1 MRETKNIMS
10 TSQKRNRILLFLI
23 YALLLV
29 FALARVKENGDFI
42 GYVNAGNLVLNQ
54 GDIYSDVFNTWP
66 PAFSI
71 ISVPLAIVNNF
82 SFIFVRVLWMGF
94 MFFCFFFCIKSCLE
108 TLNKKQYT
116 YNELLTEVLVSPFY
130 LLALFLC
137 CRAFMDN
144 IMYMQINIVMLAACC
159 YYIQHL
165 DDKKT
170 VLSSLLL
177 GLSIGSKI
185 YNILLLPVAILFQKW
200 RSVGFVLLGIG
211 ITFLLCLLVFGVQK
225 TIDYHKHWYSE
236 IASIKQ
242 SIVHRNQSLIAGLIR
257 MFSKENLEVN
267 NTAPILDLPYSTI
280 HYIQLSIIGLLSAI
294 YLYLFSGLVK
304 SANRD
309 FVFHSF
315 LLVLTMIPV
324 LTPVSWK
331 ANYIFTLPAFFF
343 ICHTIQNKLS
353 TKTVTT
359 LFILSCL
366 ALCLSNETFIGRPA
380 MYFLENYNVLIIG
393 GILLFLTVL
402 IQMEVLKQRGFY
414 A

>member
-1 MRETKNIMS
+1 
-10 TSQKRNRILLFLI
+10 
-23 YALLLV
+23 
-29 FALARVKENGDFI
+29 
-42 GYVNAGNLVLNQ
+42 
-54 GDIYSDVFNTWP
+54 
-66 PAFSI
+66 
-71 ISVPLAIVNNF
+71 
-82 SFIFVRVLWMGF
+82 MGF
-94 MFFCFFFCIKSCLE
+94 MFFCFFFSIKSCLE
-108 TLNKKQYT
+108 TLQKKQIT
-116 YNELLTEVLVSPFY
+116 YKELFTGVLVNPFY

-144 IMYMQINIVMLAACC
+144 IMYMQINVVMLAACC
-159 YYIQHL
+159 YYIQHF
-165 DDKKT
+165 DEKKT
-170 VLSSLLL
+170 VLSSVLL

-185 YNILLLPVAILFQKW
+185 YNILLLPVAVLFQKW
-200 RSVGFVLLGIG
+200 RSIGFIFLGIG
-211 ITFLLCLLVFGVQK
+211 ITFLLCLLVFGVQQ
-225 TIDYHKHWYSE
+225 TIDYHKHWYTE
-236 IASIKQ
+236 IASVKQ

-257 MFSKENLEVN
+257 MFSRENLEVN

-280 HYIQLSIIGLLSAI
+280 HYIQLSIIGLLSAA
-294 YLYLFSGLVK
+294 YLYLFSGLLK

-343 ICHTIQNKLS
+343 ICHTMQNKLS

-359 LFILSCL
+359 LFVLSSL

-402 IQMEVLKQRGFY
+402 IQMKVLKHQAYY

>member
-1 MRETKNIMS
+1 MC
-10 TSQKRNRILLFLI
+10 LI

-29 FALARVKENGDFI
+29 FALAKVKENGDFI
-42 GYVNAGNLVLNQ
+42 GYVNAGNLVLSQ
-54 GDIYSDVFNTWP
+54 GNIYSDVFNTWP
-66 PAFSI
+66 PVFSI

-82 SFIFVRVLWMGF
+82 SFIFVRLLWMGF

-108 TLNKKQYT
+108 ALNNKIYSYK
-116 YNELLTEVLVSPFY
+116 ELITRVLARPFY
-130 LLALFLC
+130 LLALFMC

-170 VLSSLLL
+170 VISSALL

-185 YNILLLPVAILFQKW
+185 YNVLLLPLAILFRKW
-200 RSVGFVLLGIG
+200 RSVGFALLGIG
-211 ITFLLCLLVFGVQK
+211 ITFLLCLLVFGVQQ
-225 TIDYHKHWYSE
+225 TIDYHKYWYTE
-236 IASIKQ
+236 IASRKQ
-242 SIVHRNQSLIAGLIR
+242 SIEHLNQSLIAGLIR
-257 MFSKENLEVN
+257 LFSNENLEIN
-267 NTAPILDLPYSTI
+267 HTAPILDLPYSTI
-280 HYIQLSIIGLLSAI
+280 NYIQLSIIGLLSGA
-294 YLYLFSGLVK
+294 YLYLFSGLLK
-304 SANRD
+304 SANKD

-315 LLVLTMIPV
+315 LLVLTMVPV

-359 LFILSCL
+359 LFVLSAL
-366 ALCLSNETFIGRPA
+366 ALCVSNETFIGRPA

-402 IQMEVLKQRGFY
+402 IQMEVLKHKGFY
-414 A
+414 T